1 MSSKHTPG
9 PWHVTQYHPFC
20 SPINGKGDRVTFAIR
35 DSESDVAYVHT
46 MLKGLRTDEANA
58 RLIAAAPQLLEALSK
73 AVRETEQF
81 LFDAWLVRVCP
92 SGDVESVQRQWLAS
106 SDHRE
111 FVDEWREQIDAIAK
125 ATGGA
130 Q

>member
-1 MSSKHTPG
+1 MSAHTPG
-9 PWHVTQYHPFC
+9 PWTALEFPDEKFVEVRANEGYSIVAHVFFN
-20 SPINGKGDRVTFAIR
+20 NGNR
-35 DSESDVAYVHT
+35 DET
-46 MLKGLRTDEANA
+46 A
-58 RLIAAAPQLLEALSK
+58 RLIVAAPELLEALSK

-130 Q
+130 A

>member
-1 MSSKHTPG
+1 MSKHTKG
-9 PWHVTQYHPFC
+9 PWGIEQTDDTNWIGFMRPHD
-20 SPINGKGDRVTFAIR
+20 GKVELIVCTTAR
-35 DSESDVAYVHT
+35 DFT
-46 MLKGLRTDEANA
+46 LKDEAREQNDANA
-58 RLIAAAPQLLEALSK
+58 RLIAAAPELLEALSK

-106 SDHRE
+106 GDHRD

-125 ATGGA
+125 ATGEA
-130 Q
+130 

>member
-9 PWHVTQYHPFC
+9 PWIAYEIAPDDPEWGAC
-20 SPINGKGDRVTFAIR
+20 EIWPDENDREDEEGTVKP
-35 DSESDVAYVHT
+35 VAT
-46 MLKGLRTDEANA
+46 MVMGVENA
-58 RLIAAAPQLLEALSK
+58 RLIAAAPELLEALSK

-106 SDHRE
+106 SDHRD